1 MDAYSRHLYISR
13 VISNAYV
20 QICLYANGN
29 VISVIKLSVIP
40 LDYNSIFS
48 HTQASALSSVTSAQK
63 LSTVP
68 MILEDMN
75 EHTQVN
81 CHFMILGNRLF
92 DMFDCPF
99 IYTLYTHIKPSLLT
113 ANRGGFLI
121 IAFAS
126 VQLICGSCRIP
137 FSSFLRISL

>member
-1 MDAYSRHLYISR
+1 MSAANADAYSRHLSISR

-48 HTQASALSSVTSAQK
+48 HTQASALSSVTSVQK

-75 EHTQVN
+75 EHTQVY

-92 DMFDCPF
+92 VIC
-99 IYTLYTHIKPSLLT
+99 LT
-113 ANRGGFLI
+113 ALLFTHCTLI
-121 IAFAS
+121 S
-126 VQLICGSCRIP
+126 N
-137 FSSFLRISL
+137 LRF